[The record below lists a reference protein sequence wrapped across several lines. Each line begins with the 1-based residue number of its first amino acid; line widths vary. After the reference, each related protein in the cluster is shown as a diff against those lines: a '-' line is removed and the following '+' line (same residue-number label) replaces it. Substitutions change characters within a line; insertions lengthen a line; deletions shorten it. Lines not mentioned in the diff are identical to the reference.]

1 MTRTTQRYPIL
12 IVMKKSDTV
21 EKQYWSDDSKEKKW
35 NDGKGRIRL
44 AWVEFR
50 SRDMIDIRI
59 MRRKDDGYEH
69 TKSGLRLTPNQLRA
83 MLPSLVEMLE
93 HIDNAKEERDRAEA
107 D

>member
-1 MTRTTQRYPIL
+1 
-12 IVMKKSDTV
+12 MKKSDTV

-69 TKSGLRLTPNQLRA
+69 TKSGLRLPPNQLRA